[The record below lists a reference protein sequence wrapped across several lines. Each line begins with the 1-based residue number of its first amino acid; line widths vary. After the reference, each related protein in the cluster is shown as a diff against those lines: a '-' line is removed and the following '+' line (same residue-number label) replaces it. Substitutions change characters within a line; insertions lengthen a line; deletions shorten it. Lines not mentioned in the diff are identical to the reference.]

1 MVEISGCMSSE
12 LSIPIKKLIGFFTV
26 LPGIGPK
33 TAERLVFHFMKQ
45 KDSFLDDFSH
55 ALLEVKEKTASCK
68 RCFSFA
74 ELNAQQICSICLD
87 TKRDSF
93 VLCVMSETTDLLAL
107 EKTGEYEGK
116 YHVLGGT
123 INTLRGIYPESLTIA
138 DFLKRVKEEKV
149 REVILALNPDATGE
163 ATSLYLWDKLK
174 DCNVRVSRLGL
185 GLPMGADVKYA
196 DALTLSNALKG
207 RRSL

>member
-1 MVEISGCMSSE
+1 MSAE
-12 LSIPIKKLIGFFTV
+12 LSVPIKKLMVFFTA

-33 TAERLVFHFMKQ
+33 TAERLVFYLMKRQ
-45 KDSFLDDFSH
+45 DSFLDDFSR
-55 ALLEVKEKTASCK
+55 ALLEVKKKTASCK
-68 RCFSFA
+68 KCFSFA
-74 ELNAQQICSICLD
+74 ELNAQQICSICSD
-87 TKRDSF
+87 TKRDGSL
-93 VLCVMSETTDLLAL
+93 LCVISETTDLLAL
-107 EKTGEYEGK
+107 EKTGEYQGK

-138 DFLKRVKEEKV
+138 DFLKRVKDEKV

-163 ATSLYLWDKLK
+163 ATALYLRDQLK
-174 DCNVRVSRLGL
+174 DSYVCVSRLGL

-196 DALTLSNALKG
+196 DAMTLSNALKG